1 MQVVL
6 PDVETR
12 ASFEVCGDETNGER
26 PLSDEEFFDFCMKNP
41 DLRIERDAGGEI
53 TIMPPAGFETGYRNN
68 KLGLYRQCG
77 GARKSVERGQSRY
90 AAALLIQAVVVSR
103 GRAIGAYG
111 D

>member
-1 MQVVL
+1 VA
-6 PDVETR
+6 PE
-12 ASFEVCGDETNGER
+12 
-26 PLSDEEFFDFCMKNP
+26 
-41 DLRIERDAGGEI
+41 
-53 TIMPPAGFETGYRNN
+53 N